1 MSVMHP
7 SEKEQ
12 MLPAQTPIGLFHLL
26 TTGLRL
32 RGFINKLCVISDGE
46 VLNHN

>member
-1 MSVMHP
+1 MSVMRP
-7 SEKEQ
+7 SEKVQ

-32 RGFINKLCVISDGE
+32 QGFINKFCVISDGE